1 LDYPESKFHDIIL
14 PCKYP
19 KGYGPIEI
27 VHGYVQNG
35 TPRTSLVYLNKD
47 YTMSRI
53 EIDESKVVSLYN
65 KEIDKYYDPVHS
77 I

>member
-1 LDYPESKFHDIIL
+1 LNFSKFKFNDIIL

-19 KGYGPIEI
+19 NSNEPIEI
-27 VHGYVQNG
+27 IHGYVQNK

-47 YTMSRI
+47 FTMSRI

-65 KEIDKYYDPVHS
+65 KEINKYYDPVHG